1 MAGSDQPRR
10 DDDCHTR
17 FGEIHRVGVELGE
30 FEATRMIRPVL
41 VGESQ
46 VGVCYRSYD
55 IFLKEV

>member
-1 MAGSDQPRR
+1 
-10 DDDCHTR
+10 
-17 FGEIHRVGVELGE
+17 VELGE